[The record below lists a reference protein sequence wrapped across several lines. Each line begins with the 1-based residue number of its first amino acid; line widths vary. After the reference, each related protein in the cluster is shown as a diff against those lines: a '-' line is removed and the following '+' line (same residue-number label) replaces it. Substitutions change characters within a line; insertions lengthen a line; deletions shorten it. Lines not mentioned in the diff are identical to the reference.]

1 MEEIIKQK
9 IQESVEKVKTKLKS
23 QGYELSGTDEQL
35 FRMGVS
41 YGISISSIALSSLPV
56 DITFLEPEKKVK
68 DEDNDLPSLEE
79 YENMNNVNIE
89 DIVKQWSKP
98 KFKCPKCGG
107 GMCKNEMVTLTSYP
121 ASYEYSC
128 NKCGH
133 IEYLDF

>member
-68 DEDNDLPSLEE
+68 EENKLPSLEE
-79 YENMNNVNIE
+79 YKKENNINTE
-89 DIVKQWSKP
+89 DIVKQLSNP
-98 KFKCPKCGG
+98 KFKCPKCSNGS
-107 GMCKNEMVTLTSYP
+107 MYKNKSKVLTSYP
-121 ASYEYSC
+121 VKYEYSC
-128 NKCGH
+128 DKCGH
-133 IEYLDF
+133 VEYLYF